1 MTHIIFDITPEP
13 SFIFHKS
20 VHLLLILSIITTVL
34 LGLGSTSLLSADTT
48 WTSTSKWRVE
58 RKIDVLLGI
67 ETNDE
72 RRDVDNLLADTD
84 VSLAD
89 EDTGVVDRLGETELV
104 NAGLKTTLQE
114 ILNLQ
119 GQDVIELHARLVENT
134 NANETANESITLEET
149 LWVLLVESEK
159 LTIHGQKAAISSNE
173 IHQNIPSSTTNLGES
188 EEHTPHLTL
197 VAETVF
203 TNSLQLRVPGDELVV
218 SIDLNKSALLLS
230 GQEMSYRRADSN
242 GLLGTL

>member
-1 MTHIIFDITPEP
+1 M
-13 SFIFHKS
+13 
-20 VHLLLILSIITTVL
+20 
-34 LGLGSTSLLSADTT
+34 
-48 WTSTSKWRVE
+48 
-58 RKIDVLLGI
+58 LLGI